1 MRGVLKMGNPNPI
14 AFNFGLL
21 MILIPI
27 IYFSLF
33 VFVIY
38 FLVSVLKF
46 MKKKIMLDEQRI
58 DQTNRFLEQYKST
71 HEKL

>member
-1 MRGVLKMGNPNPI
+1 MQPNPI
-14 AFNFGLL
+14 ALNFGLL

-38 FLVSVLKF
+38 FFVSVLKF

-58 DQTNRFLEQYKST
+58 EQTNRFLELYKST
-71 HEKL
+71 NEKL

>member
-1 MRGVLKMGNPNPI
+1 MQPNPI
-14 AFNFGLL
+14 ALNFGLL

-38 FLVSVLKF
+38 FFVSVLKF

-58 DQTNRFLEQYKST
+58 EQTNRFLELYKSNNT
-71 HEKL
+71 RG

>member
-1 MRGVLKMGNPNPI
+1 MVGSNNI

-27 IYFSLF
+27 IYFSVF
-33 VFVIY
+33 VFAIY
-38 FLVSVLKF
+38 FLVSVMKF

-58 DQTNRFLEQYKST
+58 VQINRLLEYYKST

>member
-1 MRGVLKMGNPNPI
+1 MVGSNNI

-27 IYFSLF
+27 IYFSVF
-33 VFVIY
+33 VFAIY
-38 FLVSVLKF
+38 FLVSVMKF

-58 DQTNRFLEQYKST
+58 EQINRLLEYYKSN

>member
-1 MRGVLKMGNPNPI
+1 MGDPI

-21 MILIPI
+21 IILIPI

-38 FLVSVLKF
+38 FSVSVIKF

-58 DQTNRFLEQYKST
+58 EQTNRFLELYKIT